1 MLATTHAGGR
11 LRRVVQAVL
20 VFVGATGARGV
31 DGRAL
36 AATAVTSGDS
46 PYKGAC
52 WEQLW
57 NLSVGTTRD
66 PLRHLD
72 GATVAGT
79 HAHPLAE
86 GLTWFPGEHVPL
98 REDFL
103 REHASPGETPAD
115 VTEAAYRAM
124 QQYAEFPIPPDRE
137 QALLEMKRVA
147 DRLVPPT
154 GARKQAMLY
163 GGLPNDEFETWNDG
177 QAAIAERGIAAFNE
191 NRAERHEMLKPLLAR
206 ASGEASGGPRHTVG
220 VITVNSGHIDQLLNM
235 LCSVLANG
243 IDADAFLARVLVFPM
258 DEDALETL
266 RRVEASTGIIVVP
279 SVAGE
284 LGDWYHNPQYRASKS
299 EGAGVFGDAKFRV
312 ALHWKNAVVM
322 DVIDLGYELF
332 FMDADLAFFEAPWAA
347 LADETDGC
355 DVAFSWD
362 GKIWNNRHK
371 DPQSGLLTYRAL
383 NSGLYLMRA
392 NERTKA
398 MWGEMLYR
406 QNLHNSQQAVLK
418 GVVMRHWWRHDL
430 RVCMLSERFVNGH
443 RLMPDKPP
451 KMPSDYVS
459 MHASWVKNS
468 TIKIVKWRRA
478 GAWYYNERCPIFAD
492 TYDTLSERTRADIE
506 MTGTCLQNRFWEKQT
521 GRPAKQ
527 LYPGVV
533 EKQFMVCD
541 KGKCRYELL
550 AGRTH
555 ARAVFGGVAA
565 STPLTRAFPGHVAT
579 HSRRSCTSPLPPL
592 PPCAHRRYRLLQ
604 GRLHARRWRLPLM
617 TGRGRGC
624 V

>member
-1 MLATTHAGGR
+1 M
-11 LRRVVQAVL
+11 
-20 VFVGATGARGV
+20 
-31 DGRAL
+31 
-36 AATAVTSGDS
+36 
-46 PYKGAC
+46 
-52 WEQLW
+52 
-57 NLSVGTTRD
+57 
-66 PLRHLD
+66 
-72 GATVAGT
+72 
-79 HAHPLAE
+79 
-86 GLTWFPGEHVPL
+86 
-98 REDFL
+98 
-103 REHASPGETPAD
+103 
-115 VTEAAYRAM
+115 
-124 QQYAEFPIPPDRE
+124 
-137 QALLEMKRVA
+137 
-147 DRLVPPT
+147 PPT
-154 GARKQAMLY
+154 GARSRRCY
-163 GGLPNDEFETWNDG
+163 TRLPNDEFETWNDG
-177 QAAIAERGIAAFNE
+177 QAAIAERGMAAFNE

-206 ASGEASGGPRHTVG
+206 ERRGHAEPRHTVG

-266 RRVEASTGIIVVP
+266 GASRHRLASWCPLLQGSLATGTTTHSTGQVNRRARACLEREVP
-279 SVAGE
+279 
-284 LGDWYHNPQYRASKS
+284 R
-299 EGAGVFGDAKFRV
+299 GAT
-312 ALHWKNAVVM
+312 WKNAVVM

-478 GAWYYNERCPIFAD
+478 GAWYYNERCPIFAG

-533 EKQFMVCD
+533 
-541 KGKCRYELL
+541 
-550 AGRTH
+550 
-555 ARAVFGGVAA
+555 
-565 STPLTRAFPGHVAT
+565 
-579 HSRRSCTSPLPPL
+579 
-592 PPCAHRRYRLLQ
+592 
-604 GRLHARRWRLPLM
+604 
-617 TGRGRGC
+617 
-624 V
+624 